1 MRNSTAAA
9 LRSLYIRE
17 NVTRARAIGRHCS
30 WFALSFCVSF
40 ETRSVSALGSV
51 LFCFLLC
58 LLWFR
63 LDIAPFSS
71 LLRLLSSLL
80 FLCLWSLTVS
90 PTLLTSAPRPS
101 TLAQSQLNLR
111 RLPVNL
117 RLLSTPCYTA
127 RLGTTRRRR
136 DSSFYSC
143 DRLDLNTRVRDSY
156 LGLGPS
162 SQSPSF
168 SSPAVPSTQTATSYC
183 FVLLIVL
190 LYIELS

>member
-1 MRNSTAAA
+1 MARVLLECAALESLDVRLVLHPLACSWRSLSMRNSTAAA

-101 TLAQSQLNLR
+101 TCSSIHKQLSRN
-111 RLPVNL
+111 
-117 RLLSTPCYTA
+117 
-127 RLGTTRRRR
+127 
-136 DSSFYSC
+136 FWK
-143 DRLDLNTRVRDSY
+143 
-156 LGLGPS
+156 
-162 SQSPSF
+162 
-168 SSPAVPSTQTATSYC
+168 
-183 FVLLIVL
+183 
-190 LYIELS
+190 